1 MLPYISFFGFEVQT
15 YSLLAAI
22 GLIVTAFVAI
32 SLGNN
37 RNIKPDKSFMAVLSA
52 VAGIFIGGH
61 ILFTLTNVKD
71 IFDLAG
77 KGELSFSALM
87 PFVSGMVFYGGLF
100 GAIAAVLI
108 YTNVSKEISKADVF
122 DVFAVSVPLFH
133 AFGRVGCFFAGCC
146 YGVESEFGIV
156 TYLNNSPTH
165 YGIRRFPV
173 ALFEAFANLLIFVL
187 LLCLF
192 KKKKLYGKLVFLYL
206 GIYAVAR
213 FVLEYFRGDKI
224 RGFALGFSTSQLIS
238 LLVVFFLVAFVIYKL
253 IKKSSN
259 RN

>member
-15 YSLLAAI
+15 YSLLAAV
-22 GLIVTAFVAI
+22 GLIVAAFVAVY
-32 SLGNN
+32 LGKK
-37 RNIKPDKSFMAVLSA
+37 RNIMPYQSLTAVLAS
-52 VAGIFIGGH
+52 VAGVFIGGH
-61 ILFTLTNVKD
+61 ILFAVTNIKEIVKLISD
-71 IFDLAG
+71 GNFT
-77 KGELSFSALM
+77 FSSLM
-87 PFVSGMVFYGGLF
+87 PYVSGMVFYGGLF
-100 GAIAAVLI
+100 GAIIAVAV
-108 YTNVSKEISKADVF
+108 YTYVNKETPKADVF
-122 DVFAVSVPLFH
+122 DVFAVVVPLFH

-146 YGVESEFGIV
+146 YGVESKFGFV
-156 TYLNNSPTH
+156 TYLNASPAH
-165 YGIRRFPV
+165 YGISRFPV
-173 ALFEAFANLLIFVL
+173 ALFEAFVNLLIFVL

-213 FVLEYFRGDKI
+213 FVLEFFRGDKI

-238 LLVVFFLVAFVIYKL
+238 LLVVFFLVAFVIYKF